1 MLQGFIKHQENGDNL
16 QGCTKRGSEHLE
28 LYCVPHIDLDHIDLV
43 LLSDLHAGCQNWA
56 EDLLKRDIDA
66 IKNNPFA
73 RVLIPGDL
81 FQRDLKN
88 HKVGDVYGQA
98 IPPSKQKYYM
108 RDLLLPIKDKIIGM
122 CEGNHDAR
130 GSEDASEVFDL
141 CELLGVH
148 YFTDEICC
156 QFSVGAMDINK
167 KPAVF
172 SMYGLHGFAGGKIG
186 NVANRLMDLSNVADA
201 DIYFVGHS
209 HQSLYFP
216 VGWFRRDL
224 YNHKMTP
231 ITRHYIACGSY
242 QGREKYPVTKAMI
255 PKVLG
260 SVTVRLSGR
269 DKKIAVSLPNV
280 FTV

>member
-1 MLQGFIKHQENGDNL
+1 MA
-16 QGCTKRGSEHLE
+16 TKEMDAQIGGNME
-28 LYCVPHIDLDHIDLV
+28 LYCVPHIDLEYVDLV
-43 LLSDLHAGCQNWA
+43 LLSDTHCGCQNWA
-56 EDLLKRDIDA
+56 ENLLKNDINA
-66 IKNNPFA
+66 IANNPNA
-73 RVLIPGDL
+73 RVLIAGDL

-98 IPPSKQKYYM
+98 IPPGKQKYYM

-148 YFTDEICC
+148 YFEDEICV
-156 QFSVGAMDINK
+156 QFSVGA
-167 KPAVF
+167 KPNNGKPCVF

-186 NVANRLMDLSNVADA
+186 NIANRLMDLSNVADA

-231 ITRHYIACGSY
+231 ITRHYIALGSY
-242 QGREKYPVTKAMI
+242 QGREKYPVTKAMV

-260 SVTVRLSGR
+260 SVTVRLSGKR
-269 DKKIAVSLPNV
+269 KEISVSLANE